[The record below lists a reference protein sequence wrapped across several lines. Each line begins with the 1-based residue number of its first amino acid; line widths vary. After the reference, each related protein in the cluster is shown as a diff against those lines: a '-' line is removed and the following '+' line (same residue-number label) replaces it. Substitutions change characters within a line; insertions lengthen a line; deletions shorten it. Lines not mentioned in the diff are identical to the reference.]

1 MFKILAFLLISL
13 ALTAQS
19 IRRSPETRKDH
30 ANVFYNTNYT
40 LFDLFSDEP
49 IYPDPNGKYHI
60 IISSNENKSPQS
72 FIGTGLEL
80 SKLAMYKFKNFET
93 HRRWARGE
101 ISPSFQQKTSS
112 SISQRNDKNDR
123 LKAENQRNGQ
133 EEKEV
138 PQVSSKPTA
147 ASGNLS
153 YFERLVGGYNSSEI
167 NLLMPESKDKQGNFL
182 WGSINEQ
189 NRNGFGILYSPGQV
203 LQIGEFKDLKLE
215 GVGLTFRSNGR
226 FSIGNF
232 KSDELDGIGYMGF
245 QKDTSNF
252 VKDVTEI
259 LKYNT
264 KNLFTEDKLDS
275 YYIGTFSRNE
285 KNDYVF
291 DGKHVRNRFEEK
303 SNTVKIRSI
312 IIGRQI
318 GGKPS
323 GIVKMILETP
333 EGSNVTQGMMIY
345 TVELD
350 VNKSPKGSG
359 FSYSILPNSFV
370 RLSGEFNGFFEVNGT
385 REHSSGIKHFGL
397 IKNDDIVGEGRME
410 QGDKVIK
417 GTFKDF
423 LPHGKARIDYKN
435 GDYFEGNFINGSAQG
450 LGVLYNSSKEEKLSG
465 NFNDGKPNGLMKLTK
480 GKKVTMETYI
490 NGEKK

>member
-1 MFKILAFLLISL
+1 MCKILAFLLISL
-13 ALTAQS
+13 ALTAQT

-30 ANVFYNTNYT
+30 ANVFYSTNYT

-49 IYPDPNGKYHI
+49 IFPDYNGKYDI
-60 IISSNENKSPQS
+60 IISSNENKSPQR
-72 FIGTGLEL
+72 FVGTGLEL
-80 SKLAMYKFKNFET
+80 SQLAMYKFKNLET

-101 ISPSFQQKTSS
+101 IIPSFQQKASS
-112 SISQRNDKNDR
+112 SISQTNDKNDR
-123 LKAENQRNGQ
+123 LKAENPNNGQ
-133 EEKEV
+133 LQDEV
-138 PQVSSKPTA
+138 PQVFPNPTT

-167 NLLMPESKDKQGNFL
+167 NLLVPESKDKKGNFM
-182 WGSINEQ
+182 WGSINDQ
-189 NRNGFGILYSPGQV
+189 NRDGFGILYSPGEV
-203 LQIGEFKDLKLE
+203 LQIGEFKDLKLD

-226 FSIGNF
+226 LSIGNF
-232 KSDELDGIGYMGF
+232 KADELNGIGYMGF

-252 VKDVTEI
+252 VKDVIEI

-264 KNLFTEDKLDS
+264 KKLFIEDKLDS
-275 YYIGTFSRNE
+275 YYIGIFSRNE

-291 DGKHVRNRFEEK
+291 DGKHVRNRFDEK
-303 SNTVKIRSI
+303 SNTVKIRNI

-333 EGSNVTQGMMIY
+333 AGGNITQGMMVY
-345 TVELD
+345 TGELD

-359 FSYSILPNSFV
+359 FNYSISPNSFV

-397 IKNDDIVGEGRME
+397 IKNDDLVGEGRME
-410 QGDKVIK
+410 QDDKVIK

-450 LGVLYNSSKEEKLSG
+450 LGVSYNSVKEEKLSG
-465 NFNDGKPNGLMKLTK
+465 NFNDGKANGLMKLTK
-480 GKKVTMETYI
+480 GKKVTMETYV